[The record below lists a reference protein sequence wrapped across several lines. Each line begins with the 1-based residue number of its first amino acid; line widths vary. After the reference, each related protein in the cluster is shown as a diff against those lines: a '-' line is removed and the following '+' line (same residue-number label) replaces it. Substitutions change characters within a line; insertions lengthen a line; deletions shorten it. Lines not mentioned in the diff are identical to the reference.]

1 VNRSKAQ
8 QKTPGRTTFPFP
20 PESESDETDG
30 SSTNFKLELRVPAV
44 EFRVAVAAATI
55 AGAQV
60 LD

>member
-1 VNRSKAQ
+1 MTCDQHSSAKNSG
-8 QKTPGRTTFPFP
+8 PEPLGP
-20 PESESDETDG
+20 PESESDDG
-30 SSTNFKLELRVPAV
+30 SSTNFKLELRVPPAV